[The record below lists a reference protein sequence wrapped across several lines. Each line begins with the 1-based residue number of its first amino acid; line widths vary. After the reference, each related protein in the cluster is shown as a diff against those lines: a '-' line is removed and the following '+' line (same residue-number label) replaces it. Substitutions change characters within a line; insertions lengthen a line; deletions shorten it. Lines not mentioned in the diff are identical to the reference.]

1 MNLLYRWANFMRG
14 RRGWDQFNFF
24 LLIASFVI
32 EILGRIFGQR
42 YIYLFGVALFF
53 YSVYR
58 ALSRNIAAR
67 EAENQKYLQITNRIK
82 NWRYFRQ
89 QKKQGTYTY
98 TQSEQNR
105 NGAYGSTVYAYY
117 YCPCRRGFSPVVCR
131 KGNSSRR
138 ILYCR
143 RRRFCVVRS
152 GCRCR
157 CPAFS

>member
-117 YCPCRRGFSPVVCR
+117 YCPSCKQQVRIPAG
-131 KGNSSRR
+131 KGRVTVTCPRCGEKFPANS
-138 ILYCR
+138 
-143 RRRFCVVRS
+143 
-152 GCRCR
+152 
-157 CPAFS
+157 

>member
-1 MNLLYRWANFMRG
+1 MRG

-67 EAENQKYLQITNRIK
+67 EAENQKYLQMTNRIK
-82 NWRYFRQ
+82 NRRYFRQ

-117 YCPCRRGFSPVVCR
+117 YCPSCKQQVRIPAG
-131 KGNSSRR
+131 KGRVTVTCPRCGEKFPASS
-138 ILYCR
+138 
-143 RRRFCVVRS
+143 
-152 GCRCR
+152 
-157 CPAFS
+157 

>member
-1 MNLLYRWANFMRG
+1 MRG
-14 RRGWDQFNFF
+14 RIGWDQFNFF

-58 ALSRNIAAR
+58 ALSRNIGAR
-67 EAENQKYLQITNRIK
+67 EAENQKYLQITNRIR

-105 NGAYGSTVYAYY
+105 NGAYGTTVYAYY
-117 YCPCRRGFSPVVCR
+117 YCPACKQQVRIPAG
-131 KGNSSRR
+131 KGRVNVTCPRCGEKFPANS
-138 ILYCR
+138 
-143 RRRFCVVRS
+143 
-152 GCRCR
+152 
-157 CPAFS
+157 

>member
-1 MNLLYRWANFMRG
+1 MRG

-24 LLIASFVI
+24 LLIASFAI

-67 EAENQKYLQITNRIK
+67 EAENQKYLQITNRIR

-117 YCPCRRGFSPVVCR
+117 YCPSCKQQVRIPAG
-131 KGNSSRR
+131 KGRVTVTCPRCGEKFPANS
-138 ILYCR
+138 
-143 RRRFCVVRS
+143 
-152 GCRCR
+152 
-157 CPAFS
+157 

>member
-1 MNLLYRWANFMRG
+1 MRG

-117 YCPCRRGFSPVVCR
+117 YCPSCKQQVRIPAG
-131 KGNSSRR
+131 KGRVTVTCPRCGEKFPASS
-138 ILYCR
+138 
-143 RRRFCVVRS
+143 
-152 GCRCR
+152 
-157 CPAFS
+157 

>member
-1 MNLLYRWANFMRG
+1 MRG

-117 YCPCRRGFSPVVCR
+117 YCPSCKQQVRIPAG
-131 KGNSSRR
+131 KGRVTVTCPRCGEKFPANS
-138 ILYCR
+138 
-143 RRRFCVVRS
+143 
-152 GCRCR
+152 
-157 CPAFS
+157 

>member
-1 MNLLYRWANFMRG
+1 MNLLYRLANFMRG

-24 LLIASFVI
+24 LLIASFAI

-67 EAENQKYLQITNRIK
+67 EAENQKYLQITNRIR

-117 YCPCRRGFSPVVCR
+117 YCPSCKQQVRIPAG
-131 KGNSSRR
+131 KGRVTVTCPRCGEKFPANS
-138 ILYCR
+138 
-143 RRRFCVVRS
+143 
-152 GCRCR
+152 
-157 CPAFS
+157 

>member
-32 EILGRIFGQR
+32 EIMGRIFGQR

-117 YCPCRRGFSPVVCR
+117 YCPSCKQQVRIPAG
-131 KGNSSRR
+131 KGRVTVTCPRCGEKFPASS
-138 ILYCR
+138 
-143 RRRFCVVRS
+143 
-152 GCRCR
+152 
-157 CPAFS
+157 

>member
-14 RRGWDQFNFF
+14 RRGWDQLNFF
-24 LLIASFVI
+24 LLIASFAI

-42 YIYLFGVALFF
+42 YVYLFGVAMFF
-53 YSVYR
+53 YAVYR

-98 TQSEQNR
+98 TQSEQSR

-117 YCPCRRGFSPVVCR
+117 YCPSCKQQVRIPAG
-131 KGNSSRR
+131 KGRVTVTCPRCGEKFPANS
-138 ILYCR
+138 
-143 RRRFCVVRS
+143 
-152 GCRCR
+152 
-157 CPAFS
+157 

>member
-1 MNLLYRWANFMRG
+1 MRG

-32 EILGRIFGQR
+32 EIMGRIFGQR

-117 YCPCRRGFSPVVCR
+117 YCPSCKQQVRIPAG
-131 KGNSSRR
+131 KGRVTVTCPRCGEKFPASS
-138 ILYCR
+138 
-143 RRRFCVVRS
+143 
-152 GCRCR
+152 
-157 CPAFS
+157 

>member
-1 MNLLYRWANFMRG
+1 MRG

-67 EAENQKYLQITNRIK
+67 EAENQKYLQMTNRIK

-117 YCPCRRGFSPVVCR
+117 YCPSCKQQVRIPTG
-131 KGNSSRR
+131 KGRVTVTCPRCGEKFPASS
-138 ILYCR
+138 
-143 RRRFCVVRS
+143 
-152 GCRCR
+152 
-157 CPAFS
+157 

>member
-1 MNLLYRWANFMRG
+1 MRG

-24 LLIASFVI
+24 LLIASFAI

-42 YIYLFGVALFF
+42 YVYLFGVALFF

-98 TQSEQNR
+98 TQSEQSR

-117 YCPCRRGFSPVVCR
+117 YCPSCKQQVRIPAG
-131 KGNSSRR
+131 KGRVTVTCPRCGEKFPANS
-138 ILYCR
+138 
-143 RRRFCVVRS
+143 
-152 GCRCR
+152 
-157 CPAFS
+157 

>member
-24 LLIASFVI
+24 LLIASFAI

-42 YIYLFGVALFF
+42 YVYLFGVALFF

-98 TQSEQNR
+98 TQSEQSR

-117 YCPCRRGFSPVVCR
+117 YCPSCKQQVRIPAG
-131 KGNSSRR
+131 KGRVTVTCPRCGEKFPANS
-138 ILYCR
+138 
-143 RRRFCVVRS
+143 
-152 GCRCR
+152 
-157 CPAFS
+157 